1 MCKDGQWIPVH
12 RPMAMSG
19 EGWKA
24 WVWFSK
30 DGSGVLG
37 MATMTSTG
45 PEMDMKPLA
54 PGLPAC
60 IPELLPEPLTRG
72 AVMNEYQEERG
83 NLHFKCGDETV
94 VLNSLAVTHPF

>member
-1 MCKDGQWIPVH
+1 
-12 RPMAMSG
+12 MAVSS
-19 EGWKA
+19 EGWKP
-24 WVWFSK
+24 WVRFSK

-37 MATMTSTG
+37 MTTVTSTRT
-45 PEMDMKPLA
+45 EMGMKPLA
-54 PGLPAC
+54 LGLPAY

-72 AVMNEYQEERG
+72 TVMNKYQEERG

>member
-1 MCKDGQWIPVH
+1 
-12 RPMAMSG
+12 MAVSG
-19 EGWKA
+19 EGWKP

-37 MATMTSTG
+37 MTTVTSTRTERG
-45 PEMDMKPLA
+45 MKPLA
-54 PGLPAC
+54 LGLPAY

-72 AVMNEYQEERG
+72 TVMNKYQEERG

-94 VLNSLAVTHPF
+94 VLNALAVTHPF